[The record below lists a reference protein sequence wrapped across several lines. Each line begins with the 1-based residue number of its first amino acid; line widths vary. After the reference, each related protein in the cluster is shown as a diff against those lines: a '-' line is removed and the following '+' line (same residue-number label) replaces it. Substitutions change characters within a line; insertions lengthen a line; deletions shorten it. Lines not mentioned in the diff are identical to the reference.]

1 MHIDTLHCCL
11 QWKEEGITTSYS
23 QNPTRRSS
31 RKLYGDGPR
40 PLSFDVVEVRKNSG
54 GDHPPETLPLFP
66 WDFKVELPLNQIG
79 GYGPIELSSEQ
90 AFDYVLKHWDE
101 GTVSRMISHGQ
112 EQIPIV
118 VQDLESGFKHDIYLV
133 RSTEGGGEE
142 KYKIHLHWKQ
152 KNVRKQELAGRLHEY
167 SRPVHFHGFFVRKA
181 SLLPSSAS
189 RVRYSI
195 NDRRWLNLDLASTSY
210 RFRNLNSSESLSLL
224 AETTYVDSVLTAL
237 PVLSEEEQNALAA
250 TPAHPVGLYALYA
263 SSLAGNLVEQLW
275 NFAWPSSIALLHP
288 SLLPVAV
295 MGFFTCHNH
304 RRPFTWQT
312 HGLFLPEYPAYMG
325 LNVVQAA
332 AQLLSATMIIHAHT
346 VSSTSAPAVL
356 FRPWFIV
363 LVLAGAIER
372 LCGVATGVAVER
384 DWVILLAGMNRPI
397 ALAQANAVLNR
408 IDLLCEIAGASVFGF
423 LLSKYEPVTC
433 LKYAAASMIWS
444 LPVMIGLT
452 WLTNKL
458 ATGVLDRPKS
468 CQTSC
473 GESPEEAV
481 VEAGS
486 IVDRGLETIK
496 LGWKEYMQQPVLPAS
511 LAYVLL
517 FFNVVLAPS
526 SLMTAFLTQH
536 GVNPSIIGGLQ
547 WIMCF
552 HGCCSNIS
560 ISHLGQATRHFEGWS
575 SWTCISG
582 FSSLPGCCCV
592 LEWISFSAEPCT
604 SLPGIDCIIKTG
616 THIPTNEQTNIFSL
630 LVCSHLSYRM
640 QRPFELNRS

>member
-1 MHIDTLHCCL
+1 MAM
-11 QWKEEGITTSYS
+11 
-23 QNPTRRSS
+23 
-31 RKLYGDGPR
+31 
-40 PLSFDVVEVRKNSG
+40 V
-54 GDHPPETLPLFP
+54 
-66 WDFKVELPLNQIG
+66 
-79 GYGPIELSSEQ
+79 
-90 AFDYVLKHWDE
+90 
-101 GTVSRMISHGQ
+101 TVSQSF
-112 EQIPIV
+112 
-118 VQDLESGFKHDIYLV
+118 S
-133 RSTEGGGEE
+133 
-142 KYKIHLHWKQ
+142 
-152 KNVRKQELAGRLHEY
+152 
-167 SRPVHFHGFFVRKA
+167 FHGFFVRKA

-210 RFRNLNSSESLSLL
+210 RFRNLNSRCSITNTDLHLSSVVTEDEAPQDLLAAECDCSTPIVHLKTDILDSESLSLL

-250 TPAHPVGLYALYA
+250 TPAHPVGLYDWRSQSLSFTAQKMLFLCSTSLYA

-295 MGFFTCHNH
+295 MGFFSKVVILQYLNWI
-304 RRPFTWQT
+304 P
-312 HGLFLPEYPAYMG
+312 LFVASGILSNKQCVKQLAIIIGGPLLGKLMDYSPRVPAYMG

-423 LLSKYEPVTC
+423 LLSKYKPVTC

-536 GVNPSIIGGLQ
+536 GVNPSIIGGFSGLCAFMGVAATFLSATLVKQ
-547 WIMCF
+547 
-552 HGCCSNIS
+552 
-560 ISHLGQATRHFEGWS
+560 LGILKAGASGLVFQA
-575 SWTCISG
+575 
-582 FSSLPGCCCV
+582 
-592 LEWISFSAEPCT
+592 
-604 SLPGIDCIIKTG
+604 
-616 THIPTNEQTNIFSL
+616 SL
-630 LVCSHLSYRM
+630 LSLAVAVYWSGSLSQQSPVLLFLGLIVLSRLGHMSYDVVGAQILQTGIPSSKVNLIGTTEVSVASLAESVMLGVAIIANDASHFGFLAMLSLLSVVGAAWMFCRLLLNPTDE
-640 QRPFELNRS
+640 QRSLFAVESNK